1 MFLSLVKNLFL
12 NKKIIYG
19 YLINKYKNFLVGA
32 SRRHS
37 NMDVYLK
44 KNLNN
49 TAIIFDVGAHFGES
63 VIRIKKIFPEA
74 TIHCFE
80 PVTQSFNILKKNILY
95 FNYKKVILN
104 NFSLFNTISNKYIK
118 IYRKSELSSFF
129 LIGKKIHKQKSIA
142 LTIDHYIKINK
153 IKSVDFIKIDTQGSE
168 LEILHGAKKTLKSKK
183 IKFLEIEIIFKNKL
197 NIYRNSISFYQIE
210 KFLNSYNFYLVKL
223 DGLGEH
229 KDFSSSQINALYKCG
244 Y

>member
-1 MFLSLVKNLFL
+1 MFLSLLKNLFL
-12 NKKIIYG
+12 NKKIIYR

-32 SRRHS
+32 SRKHS

-49 TAIIFDVGAHFGES
+49 NIIVFDVGAHIGES

-80 PVTQSFNILKKNILY
+80 PVIQSFNILKKNILY

-104 NFSLFNTISNKYIK
+104 NFSLFNTVSSKYIK
-118 IYRKSELSSFF
+118 IHCRSDLSSFF
-129 LIGKKIHKQKSIA
+129 SINKKKKQKTTT

-168 LEILHGAKKTLKSKK
+168 LEILRGAKKTLKSKK

-210 KFLNSYNFYLVKL
+210 KFLNRYNFYLVKL

-229 KDFSSSQINALYKCG
+229 KDFSSSQINALYKCE

>member
-1 MFLSLVKNLFL
+1 MFLSIVKNLFL
-12 NKKIIYG
+12 NKKIIYN
-19 YLINKYKNFLVGA
+19 YLINKYKKLLVGA

-37 NMDVYLK
+37 NMDEYLK

-49 TAIIFDVGAHFGES
+49 TIQVFDVGAHIGES
-63 VIRIKKIFPEA
+63 VIRIKKIFPQA

-80 PVTQSFNILKKNILY
+80 PVIQSFNILKKNILY

-118 IYRKSELSSFF
+118 INYRSDLSSFF
-129 LIGKKIHKQKSIA
+129 SIKKKKIQKTKT

-168 LEILHGAKKTLKSKK
+168 LEILRGAKKTLKNKQ

-210 KFLNSYNFYLVKL
+210 KFLNRYNFFLVKL
-223 DGLGEH
+223 DGIGEH
-229 KDFSSSQINALYKCG
+229 RDLSSSQINALYKCD